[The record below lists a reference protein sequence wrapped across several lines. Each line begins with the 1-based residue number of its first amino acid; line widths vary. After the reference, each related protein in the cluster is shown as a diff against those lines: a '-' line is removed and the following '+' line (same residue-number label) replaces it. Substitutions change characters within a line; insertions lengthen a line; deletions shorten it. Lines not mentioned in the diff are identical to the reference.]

1 MSLEVANDEL
11 RLSDMPYLLQMLGY
25 MEMLQDSVKHDF
37 FIVQKLSEKFFIQF
51 LQLKYSHQEIR
62 DAKKKD

>member
-1 MSLEVANDEL
+1 M

-37 FIVQKLSEKFFIQF
+37 FIIQKLSEKFFIQF
-51 LQLKYSHQEIR
+51 LQLKYSAQ
-62 DAKKKD
+62 DVKD